1 MSGERE
7 RHRWHET
14 VRKGQVA
21 PNQQEEENLGLYDR
35 RGSHENH
42 WSAWR
47 DELGEEKKDWF
58 FKFLNLLKER
68 ARTIDDFVRRGRPFL
83 SNDFEYEASAVEK
96 YLQENRL
103 LDLIPELSEKFSH
116 LESFFVEQ
124 IELELRNFA
133 ETKNVKAALLIH
145 ACRVLILGMAVSPS
159 IFEVCELIGKEK
171 VTERM
176 ALIQKFLK

>member
-1 MSGERE
+1 M
-7 RHRWHET
+7 
-14 VRKGQVA
+14 
-21 PNQQEEENLGLYDR
+21 
-35 RGSHENH
+35 
-42 WSAWR
+42 
-47 DELGEEKKDWF
+47 
-58 FKFLNLLKER
+58 
-68 ARTIDDFVRRGRPFL
+68 
-83 SNDFEYEASAVEK
+83 
-96 YLQENRL
+96 
-103 LDLIPELSEKFSH
+103 DLIPELSEKFSH

-159 IFEVCELIGKEK
+159 IFEVCELIGKDK